1 MLTAAT
7 HFLLRHKTL
16 QSQGDQQ
23 MVLPDQDVQSP
34 QTTSDGSPT
43 SESARQTSSHVV
55 KSGRH
60 KVSMTVVIADVPY

>member
-7 HFLLRHKTL
+7 HFLLRQKTL

-43 SESARQTSSHVV
+43 
-55 KSGRH
+55 
-60 KVSMTVVIADVPY
+60 